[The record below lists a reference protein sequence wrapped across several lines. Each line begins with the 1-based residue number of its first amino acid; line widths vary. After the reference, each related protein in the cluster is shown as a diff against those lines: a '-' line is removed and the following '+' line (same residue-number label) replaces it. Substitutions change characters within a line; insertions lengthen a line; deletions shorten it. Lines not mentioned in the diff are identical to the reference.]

1 MILLNFVN
9 RKISN
14 GNVDWGHENMSV
26 GTKIQ
31 LQECCDKI
39 ISLGEPFTFIYEIR
53 NFMNSNEISNVDSDW
68 GYENMLLLA
77 VVVRNNMAQVFLI
90 LTQIFIQLTWI
101 SFFEYDLTCLRLWHE
116 AKDWAFTKG

>member
-1 MILLNFVN
+1 
-9 RKISN
+9 
-14 GNVDWGHENMSV
+14 MSV

-31 LQECCDKI
+31 LLECCDKI

-77 VVVRNNMAQVFLI
+77 VVVRNNMAQIFLI
-90 LTQIFIQLTWI
+90 LTHIFIQLT
-101 SFFEYDLTCLRLWHE
+101 
-116 AKDWAFTKG
+116 

>member
-1 MILLNFVN
+1 
-9 RKISN
+9 
-14 GNVDWGHENMSV
+14 MSV

-39 ISLGEPFTFIYEIR
+39 ISLEEPFTFIYEIR
-53 NFMNSNEISNVDSDW
+53 NFLNRKISNVDSDW

-90 LTQIFIQLTWI
+90 LTQIFIQLTTQQI
-101 SFFEYDLTCLRLWHE
+101 QL
-116 AKDWAFTKG
+116 KI